1 MKIVVSNP
9 KDGKSYQAE
18 VPKEKEGSLI
28 GKIVGN
34 EIDGGIVGASGYT
47 LKITGGSDF
56 AGFPIRH
63 DVSGPKRM
71 TTLLAG
77 GAGFRQKVRGERKTK
92 TIRGNMISD
101 ETMQINTVVATPGD
115 KTLEELMP
123 KAAGDKKDEKKR

>member
-28 GKIVGN
+28 GKLIGT

-56 AGFPIRH
+56 AGFPMRH
-63 DVSGPKRM
+63 DVSGPKRQNS
-71 TTLLAG
+71 LLSG
-77 GAGFRQKVRGERKTK
+77 GTGMNSDAKGMRRAKTV
-92 TIRGNMISD
+92 RGNMLSD
-101 ETMQINTVVATPGD
+101 ETMQINTIVLTAGEKP
-115 KTLEELMP
+115 LAELMP
-123 KAAGDKKDEKKR
+123 KTEGKKKEDRR